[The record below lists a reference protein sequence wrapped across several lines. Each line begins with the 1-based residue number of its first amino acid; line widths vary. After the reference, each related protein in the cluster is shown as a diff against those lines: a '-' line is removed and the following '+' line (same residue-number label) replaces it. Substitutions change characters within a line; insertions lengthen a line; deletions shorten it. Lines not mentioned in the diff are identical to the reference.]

1 MNAETI
7 KKYQDPKIIKS
18 ALNGKKIAVVG
29 MSSKQSRP
37 SHKVGAYLKENG
49 YKIYPVNP
57 NESKILGMKCYPSLL
72 DINDKVDVVNVFR
85 ESSAVPQ
92 IAEDSLK
99 IKAQYMWLQ
108 LGVISFEG
116 LEKAGKGGIISI
128 ADLCIKIEHAKHIG
142 NKHSDLQ

>member
-1 MNAETI
+1 MNAEAI

-29 MSSKQSRP
+29 MSSNESRA

-57 NESKILGMKCYPSLL
+57 NETQILDMKCYSSLL
-72 DINDKVDVVNVFR
+72 DIKDKIDVVNVFR

-92 IAEDSLK
+92 IVYDIIKIEAEF
-99 IKAQYMWLQ
+99 MWLQ
-108 LGVISFEG
+108 LDVISSEG
-116 LEKAGKGGIISI
+116 IEIAAQRGINCIV
-128 ADLCIKIEHAKHIG
+128 DLCIKIEHAKYIC
-142 NKHSDLQ
+142 NKYSEL

>member
-18 ALNGKKIAVVG
+18 ALNRKKIAVVG
-29 MSSKQSRP
+29 MSSKQSRA

-57 NESKILGMKCYPSLL
+57 NETQILDMKCYSSLL
-72 DINDKVDVVNVFR
+72 DIKDKIDVVNVFR

-92 IAEDSLK
+92 IAYDSIK
-99 IKAQYMWLQ
+99 IEAEFMWLQ
-108 LGVISFEG
+108 LDVISSEG
-116 LEKAGKGGIISI
+116 TEIATQRGINCIV
-128 ADLCIKIEHAKHIG
+128 DLCIKIEHARYIG
-142 NKHSDLQ
+142 NSNSETV

>member
-1 MNAETI
+1 MNAEAI

-18 ALNGKKIAVVG
+18 VLGSKKIAIVG
-29 MSSKQSRP
+29 MSSKKSRA
-37 SHKVGAYLKENG
+37 SYSVAAYLKRNG

-128 ADLCIKIEHAKHIG
+128 ADLCIKIEHAKLTI
-142 NKHSDLQ
+142 NTNDV

>member
-1 MNAETI
+1 MNAEAI

-29 MSSKQSRP
+29 MSSNESRA

-57 NESKILGMKCYPSLL
+57 NETQILDMKCYSSLL
-72 DINDKVDVVNVFR
+72 DIKDKIDVVNVFR

-92 IAEDSLK
+92 IVYDILK
-99 IKAQYMWLQ
+99 IEAEFMWLQ
-108 LGVISFEG
+108 LDVISSEG
-116 LEKAGKGGIISI
+116 IEIAAQRGINCIV
-128 ADLCIKIEHAKHIG
+128 DLCIKIEHAKYIC
-142 NKHSDLQ
+142 NKHSEL

>member
-1 MNAETI
+1 MNAEAI
-7 KKYQDPKIIKS
+7 KTYQDPKIIKT

-57 NESKILGMKCYPSLL
+57 NETQILDMKCYSSLL
-72 DINDKVDVVNVFR
+72 DIKDKIDVVNVFR

-92 IAEDSLK
+92 IVYDSIKIEAEF
-99 IKAQYMWLQ
+99 MWLQ
-108 LGVISFEG
+108 LD
-116 LEKAGKGGIISI
+116 LIISEGIEI
-128 ADLCIKIEHAKHIG
+128 AKKIGI
-142 NKHSDLQ
+142 N

>member
-1 MNAETI
+1 MNAEAI

-29 MSSKQSRP
+29 MSSNESRA

-57 NESKILGMKCYPSLL
+57 NETQILDMKCYSSLL
-72 DINDKVDVVNVFR
+72 DIKDKIDVVNVFR

-92 IAEDSLK
+92 IVYDIIKIEAEF
-99 IKAQYMWLQ
+99 MWLQ
-108 LGVISFEG
+108 LDVISSEG
-116 LEKAGKGGIISI
+116 IEIAAQRGINCIV
-128 ADLCIKIEHAKHIG
+128 DLCIKIEHAKYIC
-142 NKHSDLQ
+142 NKHSEL

>member
-1 MNAETI
+1 MNAEAI

-18 ALNGKKIAVVG
+18 VLGSRNIAIVG
-29 MSSKQSRP
+29 MSSKKSRA
-37 SHKVGAYLKENG
+37 SYNVAAYLKRNG

-128 ADLCIKIEHAKHIG
+128 ADLCIKIEHSKLTI
-142 NKHSDLQ
+142 NTNDV